1 MVGIPIQ
8 PGCKS
13 GGKETRK
20 LHQLRTKSENGFV
33 LDHFCGSNSN
43 LFIDVSSGV
52 IKCGRL
58 GTISINMVDFHLFSI
73 ATFDFARVY
82 KMHDQPF
89 VGPCGPW
96 VPFVVAVLIFSMQK
110 AFQSSTA
117 FWFIIQSAVYSS
129 LPIFEGWVSE
139 TGSHGP
145 GKVDGTRIR
154 TLQHN
159 LGTTDRFWYRLWTWS
174 SPMVEIM
181 EIWRWKHI
189 KTALQTMFVNVV
201 GYHMEFKSLLN
212 IINRIIELFLG
223 HLHHSSYI
231 PLLSSP
237 FSALNPKKH
246 GWYSARRLGDA
257 ECIHRYYLICIC
269 TYTCSTSIFCPWL

>member
-1 MVGIPIQ
+1 MGIPIQ

-52 IKCGRL
+52 IKRGRL

-96 VPFVVAVLIFSMQK
+96 VPFVVAVLLFSMQK
-110 AFQSSTA
+110 AFQSSTT
-117 FWFIIQSAVYSS
+117 F
-129 LPIFEGWVSE
+129 
-139 TGSHGP
+139 
-145 GKVDGTRIR
+145 
-154 TLQHN
+154 
-159 LGTTDRFWYRLWTWS
+159 
-174 SPMVEIM
+174 
-181 EIWRWKHI
+181 
-189 KTALQTMFVNVV
+189 
-201 GYHMEFKSLLN
+201 
-212 IINRIIELFLG
+212 
-223 HLHHSSYI
+223 
-231 PLLSSP
+231 
-237 FSALNPKKH
+237 
-246 GWYSARRLGDA
+246 
-257 ECIHRYYLICIC
+257 
-269 TYTCSTSIFCPWL
+269 